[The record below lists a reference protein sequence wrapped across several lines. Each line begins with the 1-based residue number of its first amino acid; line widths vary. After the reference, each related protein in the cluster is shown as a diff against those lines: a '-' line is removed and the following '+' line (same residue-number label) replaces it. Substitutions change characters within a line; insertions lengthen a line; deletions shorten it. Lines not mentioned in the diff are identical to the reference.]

1 MDTETGE
8 ARLPLDLLDKG
19 DAELTLQ
26 ELSAGIAKLKGTA
39 RTFDLLFTQH
49 RIHLTQKRVL
59 DTARP
64 ALDNVGSAGGC
75 NEPTGCIP
83 EIIRKMA
90 EVVAA
95 TSDAQ

>member
-1 MDTETGE
+1 MDVLDYGDDE
-8 ARLPLDLLDKG
+8 LPLL
-19 DAELTLQ
+19 ELP
-26 ELSAGIAKLKGTA
+26 AGIAKLQGTA

-49 RIHLTQKRVL
+49 RIHLTRKRVL

-64 ALDNVGSAGGC
+64 ARDNVGSAGGC

-90 EVVAA
+90 AGLAA